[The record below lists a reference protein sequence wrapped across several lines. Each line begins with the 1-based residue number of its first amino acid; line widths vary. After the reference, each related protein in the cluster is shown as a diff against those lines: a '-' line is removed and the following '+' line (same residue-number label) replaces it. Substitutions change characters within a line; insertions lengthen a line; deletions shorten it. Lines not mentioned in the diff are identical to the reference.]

1 MSELES
7 LNSKLDI
14 CLKKL
19 EIVTRKPKKEDLDN
33 RKNSII
39 EIQAG
44 VGGDESCLFVS
55 MLFDMYSK
63 FAKKQNWSIEL
74 NDFNEGNQGG
84 FKRISFVIEGKGS
97 YGFLRYESGTHKI
110 QRVSP
115 TDANKRMQTSAASVV
130 VMPESQTQEIKIKRE
145 DVRVDTFRA
154 GGSGGQH
161 QNMTESGVR
170 LTHIPTGT
178 VVSIRDGRS
187 QTKNQVRA
195 WKILDSQ
202 VTEEH
207 RKKQINKQQETI
219 QELRG
224 DGSRGGC
231 IRTYN
236 FPQDRL
242 TDHRIGLTLH
252 SLDKLLAGNIEELLE
267 NLQKAE

>member
-1 MSELES
+1 MAG
-7 LNSKLDI
+7 LNNALQLCLD
-14 CLKKL
+14 KL
-19 EIVTRKPKKEDLDN
+19 EKITHKPKKEDLDN
-33 RKNSII
+33 HKNTII

-44 VGGDESCLFVS
+44 AGGDESCLFVS

-63 FAKKQNWSIEL
+63 FARKQNWSVEL

-97 YGFLRYESGTHKI
+97 YGFFRNESGSHKI

-115 TDANKRMQTSAASVV
+115 TDSNKRMQTSAATVV
-130 VMPESQTQEIKIKRE
+130 VLPESQTQEIKIKKE

-187 QTKNQVRA
+187 QTQNQVRA

-207 RKKQINKQQETI
+207 RKKQIIKQQETK

-252 SLDKLLAGNIEELLE
+252 NLDKLLAGNIEELLE
-267 NLQKAE
+267 TLQNKE